1 MKVNNVSTL
10 IDATKAMIAVHGT
23 IRNIAVKSKDNA
35 DEYACACMVAKMLNT
50 AIDVSVEILEHND
63 IAFIDGDFF
72 AKVDTINHAPVG
84 HDEAE
89 AEAEA
94 DKEQPEDNE

>member
-10 IDATKAMIAVHGT
+10 IDATKAMIATHET
-23 IRNIAVKSKDNA
+23 ICSIAPESKSNP
-35 DEYACACMVAKMLNT
+35 DEYACACMVAKMLKS

-63 IAFIDGDFF
+63 IVLINGDFF

-84 HDEAE
+84 NDEVE
-89 AEAEA
+89 
-94 DKEQPEDNE
+94 DKEQLENNEE

>member
-23 IRNIAVKSKDNA
+23 IRNIAIESKDNA

-72 AKVDTINHAPVG
+72 AKVDTVNPAPVG

-89 AEAEA
+89 AN
-94 DKEQPEDNE
+94 KEQPEDNE